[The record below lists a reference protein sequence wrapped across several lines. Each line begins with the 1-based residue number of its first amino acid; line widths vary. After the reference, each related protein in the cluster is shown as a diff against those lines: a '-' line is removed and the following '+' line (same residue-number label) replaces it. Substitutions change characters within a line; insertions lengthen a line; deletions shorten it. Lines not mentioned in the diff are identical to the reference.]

1 MVTDPEIKNYHIS
14 NEGDFIVMG
23 SDGLFDFMKD
33 SDISFFIRKKL
44 KEDGSKDIAL
54 KVAEH
59 VKKVSGSDSDDIT
72 CIIIFF

>member
-1 MVTDPEIKNYHIS
+1 
-14 NEGDFIVMG
+14 MG